1 MRKGPSKIRT
11 YSTLLL
17 STILA
22 VGITYP
28 NATAASASASAS
40 AFKLPPNTKIQL
52 DSLLKQGSLKKELS
66 NQRATAQLKGLT
78 AAEEPQNYV
87 DTSNS
92 SDPITV
98 IVQLQNEPIKVYE
111 ANPSSRARSS
121 IGSYSSIL
129 NQEHTAFKSAAL
141 SKTGAQFKREYS
153 KVFNGYSVTL
163 PANQVDKLLAL
174 PGVKAVFPNE
184 EVHAL
189 PIADGHDFYP
199 NMDESAPLIGA
210 NDLWDSGFDGKGI
223 KVGVIDTGIDYDHP
237 SLRDAYK
244 GGYDFVDNDN
254 DPMETLP
261 DSSKPDKNGSSY
273 NTLHGT
279 HVSGTVAG
287 RGDPKDPASKTGW
300 VRGVAPA
307 SDLYVYRVLGPYGSG
322 STENVI
328 AGIEKA
334 VADGMDVIN
343 LSLGSKMNNS
353 YTPDAIAAD
362 NAALAGVTVVLSNGN
377 EGPGEET
384 VGSPAA
390 AQLAISVGASTP
402 PLQTPIFKSTKLGT
416 IYAQLAA
423 TSSKLDNVDE
433 DLELVY
439 ANLGDVNDYAG
450 LDVKGKTVLV
460 SRGTITFAAK
470 AENAAAN
477 GAKAIIIF
485 NNIPGEIGGAT
496 IEGAKE
502 SVPTYTITQDS
513 GLQLQKEVAA
523 GNNHVTFN
531 YQKEQ
536 DLLADLSSR
545 GPALPNYNIK
555 PDISAPG
562 VGIRSSIPAFGG
574 DYTNAYEELQG
585 TSMAAPHVAGSAA
598 LLLEKT
604 RQEGLTLKPEQIKA
618 LITNNALLIKDRQG
632 RQYGVNE
639 QGAGRVDLKNS
650 AEAQAIVK
658 VEENLP
664 IQLQDASHL
673 TSYSGSLSFGQLGA
687 GTTTTRQLTIDN
699 IAHAAQHYGV
709 YVDWSSSNGLS
720 LVPDLCD
727 INVNA
732 DQGSANLSVT
742 LTIPEGTA
750 QGMYDGQLI
759 FTQMKTGHKL
769 HVPFSVYVGDKYNQD
784 EITNLEFDPVYLST
798 AEGGHGTK
806 VYYSVNK
813 KLEDYVF
820 GVYGV
825 DDDDNLLPVGYIH
838 NEDFKKSLDP
848 FYYSFD
854 WDGTVNSFDDSQD
867 EKIKLDPEGIYAMIP
882 FVFIPGEEDSTP
894 LIDSL
899 KVFMVDN
906 TAPEATLPDEI
917 TVNPE
922 KPNVGILKGTIENDM
937 LLDLYDG
944 TNLEDL
950 IHVKAK
956 AGLDTDT
963 ELKDFTGTID
973 AEGNFNVEVDL
984 KRGLNKIQ
992 LFVYDDAGNGL
1003 SVPAKTYEYNTEKAP
1018 VDHST
1023 EVGLKADSSNSAV
1036 SEPINIS
1043 VDFKGSDAIQ
1053 SMSVDVAYD
1062 AKLSLKNTL
1071 AGIKG
1076 EEIKSVDAAVLDP
1089 SESDQ
1094 TVVHYGLTF
1103 KQPVAEG
1110 TLVKLSFI
1118 VNEANEYSFNVKNIS
1133 LLDAQDKVI
1142 ASKVADAIVVNVT
1155 EDGDGSPIPPTESE
1169 PTPAPPSNEP
1179 ADPPAN
1185 SGQEP
1190 VSSPEKSQ
1198 DPEPGS
1204 DPSPSGDQVSDS
1216 YHVTKAKLAANSS
1229 NQLATEVSFS
1239 APLSPCT
1246 NPNPDP
1252 GPDPGPN
1259 PGNGNG
1265 SGSWSGSGSNST
1277 PSTPSTPSGK
1287 KLTAGTLTE
1296 KGTGD
1301 QQSAVLNVDSSYLT
1315 GQLNGTDAKNITLD
1329 INDVAI
1335 ESYHPLNIQLS
1346 SSLADQLLKANKPL
1360 VIKGI
1365 GFEISIPAND
1375 MKSFATKD
1383 GLIIGISFGN
1393 TPTGS
1398 PQAPTGGTVNFV
1410 SNMLTIIEPPAA
1422 LTSPMT
1428 ITLAIDSAKVKNRS
1442 KVGVFNQGSGETW
1455 TYLSAGNNSP
1465 NSISFQASKLGA
1477 FSAAEVSKTF
1487 IDIANHWAKNEI
1499 EVIAAHYLANGKDST
1514 ETFKPSDQVTQAEFL
1529 SLLDRLLG
1537 SGKTWSE
1544 RAAEA
1549 GSNHQLTR
1557 EELAILLTNALGANV
1572 TGTTTDL
1579 SFKDQN
1585 NIQEAAK
1592 GAVLYAVQK
1601 GYLKG
1606 NPDQSFNPK
1615 GKLTRAEA
1623 GVILYRLLQ
1632 DLQSK

>member
-22 VGITYP
+22 AGITYP
-28 NATAASASASAS
+28 NATAASASISTY
-40 AFKLPPNTKIQL
+40 KLPANTKIQL
-52 DSLLKQGSLKKELS
+52 DSLLKQGSLKKELL
-66 NQRATAQLKGLT
+66 NQQAAAQLKGLS
-78 AAEEPQNYV
+78 AAEEAQNYV

-98 IVQLQNEPIKVYE
+98 IVQLRNDPIKVYE

-141 SKTGAQFKREYS
+141 SKTGALFKREYS

-237 SLRDAYK
+237 SLHDAYK

-287 RGDPKDPASKTGW
+287 RGDPKDPASTTGW

-439 ANLGDVNDYAG
+439 ANLGDVKDYAG

-496 IEGAKE
+496 IEGAKQ

-513 GLQLQKEVAA
+513 GLQLQKEVEA

-562 VGIRSSIPAFGG
+562 VGIKSSIPAFGG

-664 IQLQDASHL
+664 IQLQDATHL
-673 TSYSGSLSFGQLGA
+673 TSYSGNLSFGQLGA
-687 GTTTTRQLTIDN
+687 GTTTKRQLTIDN
-699 IAHAAQHYGV
+699 IAHINQHYGV
-709 YVDWSSSNGLS
+709 YVNWSSSNGLS
-720 LVPDLCD
+720 LIPDLCD
-727 INVNA
+727 ININA

-750 QGMYDGQLI
+750 QGMYDGQLV

-784 EITNLEFDPVYLST
+784 EITNLELDPVYLST
-798 AEGGHGTK
+798 AEDGHGTK

-825 DDDDNLLPVGYIH
+825 DIEGNLIPEPVGYIH
-838 NEDFKKSLDP
+838 NDDFKKSLDP

-854 WDGTVNSFDDSQD
+854 WDGTVNPFDDSQD
-867 EKIKLDPEGIYAMIP
+867 EKIKLDPEGIYAMVP
-882 FVFIPGEEDSTP
+882 FVFIPDEEDSTP

-899 KVFMVDN
+899 KAFMVDN

-963 ELKDFTGTID
+963 DTDTELKDFTGTID
-973 AEGNFNVEVDL
+973 AEGNFSVEVNL
-984 KRGLNKIQ
+984 KKGLNKIQ

-1003 SVPAKTYEYNTEKAP
+1003 SVPAMTYEYNTEKAP
-1018 VDHST
+1018 IDHST
-1023 EVGLKADSSNSAV
+1023 EVALKADSYNLTV

-1043 VDFKGSDAIQ
+1043 VDFKGMDAIQ
-1053 SMSVDVAYD
+1053 SISVDVAYD
-1062 AKLSLKNTL
+1062 AKLSLENTL

-1076 EEIKSVDAAVLDP
+1076 EEIKSVDASVLDP

-1103 KQPVAEG
+1103 KEPVAEG

-1118 VNEANEYSFNVKNIS
+1118 ANEANKYSFNVQNIR

-1142 ASKVADAIVVNVT
+1142 ASKVTDAIVVNVS

-1169 PTPAPPSNEP
+1169 PTPEPPSNEP

-1190 VSSPEKSQ
+1190 VSSPEKNQ
-1198 DPEPGS
+1198 DPESGS
-1204 DPSPSGDQVSDS
+1204 DPSPGGDQVSDS

-1229 NQLATEVSFS
+1229 NQLASEVSFS

-1246 NPNPDP
+1246 KPNPDP
-1252 GPDPGPN
+1252 GTD
-1259 PGNGNG
+1259 PGNGSGN
-1265 SGSWSGSGSNST
+1265 GSWSGSGSNST
-1277 PSTPSTPSGK
+1277 PSTPSTPSAK
-1287 KLTAGTLTE
+1287 KLTTGALSE

-1301 QQSAVLNVDSSYLT
+1301 QKSAVLNVDSSYLT
-1315 GQLNGTDAKNITLD
+1315 GQLNNTDAKNITLD
-1329 INDVAI
+1329 ISDVPI
-1335 ESYHPLNIQLS
+1335 ESYHPLNLQLS
-1346 SSLADQLLKANKPL
+1346 SSLADQLLKTNKPL
-1360 VIKGI
+1360 VIKGK

-1375 MKSFATKD
+1375 MKSFVTKD
-1383 GLIIGISFGN
+1383 GLIIGLSFSN
-1393 TPTGS
+1393 APTGT

-1410 SNMLTIIEPPAA
+1410 SNALTINEPPAA
-1422 LTSPMT
+1422 LTSPIA
-1428 ITLAIDSAKVKNRS
+1428 ITLAIDPAKVKNRS
-1442 KVGVFNQGSGETW
+1442 KVGIFTQSTGGNW

-1465 NSISFQASKLGA
+1465 STISFQTSKLGA

-1487 IDIANHWAKNEI
+1487 ADIVNHWAKNEI
-1499 EVIAAHYLANGKDST
+1499 EVIAAHYLANGKDSSDMY
-1514 ETFKPSDQVTQAEFL
+1514 KPNDQVTQAEFL

-1537 SGKTWSE
+1537 TGRTWSE
-1544 RAAEA
+1544 RAAET

-1557 EELAILLTNALGANV
+1557 EELAILLANALGAPV
-1572 TGTTTDL
+1572 TGTASDL

-1585 NIQEAAK
+1585 SIQDAAK

-1606 NPDQSFNPK
+1606 NPDHSFNPK